1 MSAQLDAAAKEA
13 RKANFDLKKKKK
25 KKTTTKNQVRHIG
38 NVFSNCVEVSVQE
51 TVYIALQIP
60 LRECTRDI
68 VLINTS
74 TPEERIVLLKTK
86 LVLDELPAE
95 SANIE
100 SDTIIQR
107 YSKIPKQLQTFCLAD
122 YVSKLDVI
130 YPKGN
135 KLPEKIEET
144 K

>member
-1 MSAQLDAAAKEA
+1 MSA
-13 RKANFDLKKKKK
+13 
-25 KKTTTKNQVRHIG
+25 
-38 NVFSNCVEVSVQE
+38 QE

-60 LRECTRDI
+60 LTECTRNI

-74 TPEERIVLLKTK
+74 TPEERILLLKTK
-86 LVLDELPAE
+86 LVFDELPAD
-95 SANIE
+95 SANTE

-122 YVSKLDVI
+122 YVSKVDVI